1 MAENKKTLDAALQ
14 FALDRWN
21 RVNADPDCPLPDT
34 YRAFRTQR
42 EGKTL
47 QKKEGYSMKRLRKR
61 VLAAAICAS
70 VVLLGTVC
78 AFATVPALREYL
90 HLLFL
95 QEDNTVAPLTE
106 VPDGWI
112 GIYTVD
118 DLEAVRDN
126 LDANYILMCDIRIPD
141 AEYEPGGRY
150 ENGFTPIGEARRYY
164 RATQSNGTKTVEEV
178 DPSTIDEQSHDYVY
192 YNRVRD
198 FRGNF
203 NGNGHVLSNVHI
215 RSFVDGRAGLFASV
229 ESTYVLG
236 QYKTIAANVTDTENA
251 ENYDYDMS
259 TIGGVI
265 KNLGIEDSSVVID
278 DQDET
283 LQRGRSVYVGMIA
296 GKASTIAGCYVKNVT
311 IDVTSTSGAN
321 VFTAGGLAGEALLVD
336 SCYAIADIRTEAYTA
351 YTDREFVN
359 RTGGVA
365 GMSDSCITSYFDGTI
380 STNGE
385 DCGVTYCDGTQPPI
399 MINLPVMEE
408 IVYRMVCHDS
418 GIDFDRDEMTS
429 YREVEAEDRA
439 TLSEEELA
447 NRDSLNWYETSGHL
461 TDMIRY
467 AKKNG
472 LADDALWNTVKFMS
486 FYTNVKYRQVQDFF
500 TYPVDSEHMEYPF
513 FLDPEIKT
521 RERMELSRLLSLV
534 FTDDEFVT
542 LCQENGIKY
551 GCYDNYD
558 LRYDTDR
565 SYDGFDT
572 NYIWYVQDDGYA
584 VQRLFLFAN
593 AHADDETESVTE
605 TEVGTEIETETES
618 ETAVETETDTEVE
631 TESETEAEAETETE
645 TETETE
651 SESEPETESETETD
665 TEPEPVDNP

>member
-1 MAENKKTLDAALQ
+1 
-14 FALDRWN
+14 
-21 RVNADPDCPLPDT
+21 
-34 YRAFRTQR
+34 
-42 EGKTL
+42 
-47 QKKEGYSMKRLRKR
+47 
-61 VLAAAICAS
+61 
-70 VVLLGTVC
+70 
-78 AFATVPALREYL
+78 
-90 HLLFL
+90 LFL
-95 QEDNTVAPLTE
+95 QEDNTVSPLTE

-118 DLEAVRDN
+118 DLESIREN

-150 ENGFTPIGEARRYY
+150 ENGFTPIGEATRYY
-164 RATQSNGTKTVEEV
+164 RITEEGGTKTFEEV
-178 DPSTIDEQSHDYVY
+178 DPNATYSNYSIAVK
-192 YNRVRD
+192 D

-203 NGNGHVLSNVHI
+203 NGNGHVLSNLHI
-215 RSFVDGRAGLFASV
+215 RSFMDGNAGLFASV
-229 ESTYVLG
+229 ESTYVLS
-236 QYKTIAANVTDTENA
+236 QNKAYFAQSENDGDMA
-251 ENYDYDMS
+251 QPTGYNYDMS

-265 KNLGIEDSSVVID
+265 KNLGIEDSSIVID
-278 DQDET
+278 DMDET

-296 GKASTIAGCYVKNVT
+296 GKASILAGCYVKNVT

-321 VFTAGGLAGEALLVD
+321 VFSAGGLAGEAMLVD

-429 YREVEAEDRA
+429 WREVEAEDRA

-472 LADDALWNTVKFMS
+472 LKDDALWNTVKFMS
-486 FYTNVKYRQVQDFF
+486 FYANVKYRQVQDFF
-500 TYPVDSEHMEYPF
+500 TYPVDSEKMEYPF
-513 FLDPEIKT
+513 FIDPYTKP
-521 RERMELSRLLSLV
+521 RERTELSRLLSLV
-534 FTDDEFVT
+534 FTEDEFVT

-558 LRYDTDR
+558 LRYDTAR

-584 VQRLFLFAN
+584 VQRLFLLAN
-593 AHADDETESVTE
+593 AHADDEMNPVTE
-605 TEVGTEIETETES
+605 TETETEI
-618 ETAVETETDTEVE
+618 DWE
-631 TESETEAEAETETE
+631 TESETETETEAETETE
-645 TETETE
+645 TEAN
-651 SESEPETESETETD
+651 
-665 TEPEPVDNP
+665 DNP

>member
-1 MAENKKTLDAALQ
+1 MADNKKNLDAVLRAALGRQ
-14 FALDRWN
+14 DSVDTDF
-21 RVNADPDCPLPDT
+21 DCPLPDT

-42 EGKTL
+42 ENNAKT
-47 QKKEGYSMKRLRKR
+47 KREGYSMKKLRKR
-61 VLAAAICAS
+61 VLAAVVCAS

-118 DLEAVRDN
+118 DLEAIRDD
-126 LDANYILMCDIRIPD
+126 LDANYILMRDIRIPD
-141 AEYEPGGRY
+141 EEYEPGGRY
-150 ENGFTPIGEARRYY
+150 ENGFTPIGEATRYY
-164 RATQSNGTKTVEEV
+164 RVKEINGTRIVEEV
-178 DPSTIDEQSHDYVY
+178 DPSTTDGSYSIAVK
-192 YNRVRD
+192 D

-203 NGNGHVLSNVHI
+203 NGNGHVLSNLHI
-215 RSFVDGRAGLFASV
+215 RSFMDGKAGLFASV

-236 QYKTIAANVTDTENA
+236 NYRAVTDAENA
-251 ENYDYDMS
+251 EDYDYDLS

-283 LQRGRSVYVGMIA
+283 LQRGRSIYVGMIA

-311 IDVTSTSGAN
+311 IDVTSVSGAN

-385 DCGVTYCDGTQPPI
+385 DCGVTYCDGTQPPF
-399 MINLPVMEE
+399 MINLPVYEE
-408 IVYRMVCHDS
+408 IVYRMLCHDS
-418 GIDFDRDEMTS
+418 GINFNRDEMTS
-429 YREVEAEDRA
+429 YQEVEAEDRA

-447 NRDSLNWYETSGHL
+447 RRDSLNWYETQGRL

-467 AKKNG
+467 AEKNG
-472 LADDALWNTVKFMS
+472 LTDDALWNTVKFMS
-486 FYTNVKYRQVQDFF
+486 FYANVKYRQVQDFF
-500 TYPVDSEHMEYPF
+500 SYPVDSEHMEYPF
-513 FLDPEIKT
+513 FLDPELKP
-521 RERMELSRLLSLV
+521 RERVELSRLLSLV
-534 FTDDEFVT
+534 FTEDEFIT

-572 NYIWYVQDDGYA
+572 NYIWYVQDDGFA
-584 VQRLFLFAN
+584 VQRLFLFADTHED
-593 AHADDETESVTE
+593 AETEPLMETAVETETEMETESETEIETE
-605 TEVGTEIETETES
+605 TEVETETETEAETETESETETETEIETETES
-618 ETAVETETDTEVE
+618 E
-631 TESETEAEAETETE
+631 
-645 TETETE
+645 
-651 SESEPETESETETD
+651 SESETESETETD

>member
-1 MAENKKTLDAALQ
+1 MAENKKALDAALRA
-14 FALDRWN
+14 ALDRHSS
-21 RVNADPDCPLPDT
+21 VDTDPDCPLPDT

-42 EGKTL
+42 EGKTKN
-47 QKKEGYSMKRLRKR
+47 KKEGYSMKKLSKR

-118 DLEAVRDN
+118 DLEAIRDD
-126 LDANYILMCDIRIPD
+126 LDANYILMRDIRIPD
-141 AEYEPGGRY
+141 EEYEPGGRY
-150 ENGFTPIGEARRYY
+150 ENGFTPIGAATRYY
-164 RATQSNGTKTVEEV
+164 RVTEIDGTRTVEEV
-178 DPSTIDEQSHDYVY
+178 DPNTTNGSSTIAAGNYTTAFK
-192 YNRVRD
+192 D
-198 FRGNF
+198 FCGNF
-203 NGNGHVLSNVHI
+203 NGNGHVLSNLHI
-215 RSFVDGRAGLFASV
+215 RSFMDGKAGLFASV

-236 QYKTIAANVTDTENA
+236 NRTDSTE
-251 ENYDYDMS
+251 EYDYDMS
-259 TIGGVI
+259 AIGGVI

-283 LQRGRSVYVGMIA
+283 LQRGRSIYVGMIA
-296 GKASTIAGCYVKNVT
+296 GKASILAGCYIKDVT
-311 IDVTSTSGAN
+311 IDITSTSGAN
-321 VFTAGGLAGEALLVD
+321 VFTTGGLAGEALLVD
-336 SCYAIADIRTEAYTA
+336 SCYAIADIRTETYTA
-351 YTDREFVN
+351 YTEREFVS

-385 DCGVTYCDGTQPPI
+385 DCGVTYCDGTQPPM

-408 IVYRMVCHDS
+408 IVYRMLCHDS
-418 GIDFDRDEMTS
+418 GINFDRDEMTS
-429 YREVEAEDRA
+429 YQEVEAEDRA

-447 NRDSLNWYETSGHL
+447 RRDSLNWYETQGHL
-461 TDMIRY
+461 ADMIQY
-467 AKKNG
+467 AEKNG
-472 LADDALWNTVKFMS
+472 LTNDALWNTAKFMS
-486 FYTNVKYRQVQDFF
+486 FYANVKYRQVQDFF
-500 TYPVDSEHMEYPF
+500 SYPVDSEHMEYPF
-513 FLDPEIKT
+513 FLDPELKP
-521 RERMELSRLLSLV
+521 RERVELSRLLSLV
-534 FTDDEFVT
+534 FTEDEFIT

-558 LRYDTDR
+558 LRYDTIR

-584 VQRLFLFAN
+584 VQRLFLFAGTHED
-593 AHADDETESVTE
+593 AETEPVME
-605 TEVGTEIETETES
+605 TEVETEIETETEM
-618 ETAVETETDTEVE
+618 
-631 TESETEAEAETETE
+631 ESETEIETETETEAETEIETETETEAETE

-665 TEPEPVDNP
+665 TEQEPVDNP

>member
-1 MAENKKTLDAALQ
+1 MAKSKRKLDAALYA
-14 FALDRWN
+14 ALDRQN
-21 RVNADPDCPLPDT
+21 RVDTEPDCPLPDT
-34 YRAFRTQR
+34 YRAFRIQR
-42 EGKTL
+42 EKKAMT
-47 QKKEGYSMKRLRKR
+47 KKEGYSMKKLRKR
-61 VLAAAICAS
+61 ILAAAICVS
-70 VVLLGTVC
+70 VMLLGTVC
-78 AFATVPALREYL
+78 AFATIPALREYL
-90 HLLFL
+90 HFLFL
-95 QEDNTVAPLTE
+95 QEDNTVSPLTE

-118 DLEAVRDN
+118 DLESIREN

-150 ENGFTPIGEARRYY
+150 ENGFTPIGEATRYY
-164 RATQSNGTKTVEEV
+164 RITEEGGTKTFEEV
-178 DPSTIDEQSHDYVY
+178 DPNATYSNYSIAVK
-192 YNRVRD
+192 D

-203 NGNGHVLSNVHI
+203 NGNGHVLSNLHI
-215 RSFVDGRAGLFASV
+215 RSFMDGNAGLFASV
-229 ESTYVLG
+229 ESTYVLS
-236 QYKTIAANVTDTENA
+236 QNKAYFAQSENDGDMA
-251 ENYDYDMS
+251 QPTGYNYDMS

-265 KNLGIEDSSVVID
+265 KNLGIEDSSIVID
-278 DQDET
+278 DMDET

-296 GKASTIAGCYVKNVT
+296 GKASILAGCYVKNVT

-321 VFTAGGLAGEALLVD
+321 VFSAGGLAGEAMLVD

-472 LADDALWNTVKFMS
+472 LKDDALWNTVKFMS
-486 FYTNVKYRQVQDFF
+486 FYANVKYRQVQNFF
-500 TYPVDSEHMEYPF
+500 TYPVDSEKMEYPF
-513 FLDPEIKT
+513 FIDPYTKP
-521 RERMELSRLLSLV
+521 RERTELSRLLSLV
-534 FTDDEFVT
+534 FTEDEFVT

-558 LRYDTDR
+558 LRYDTAR

-584 VQRLFLFAN
+584 VQRLFLLAN
-593 AHADDETESVTE
+593 AHADDEMNPV
-605 TEVGTEIETETES
+605 
-618 ETAVETETDTEVE
+618 
-631 TESETEAEAETETE
+631 TETE
-645 TETETE
+645 TETEIDW
-651 SESEPETESETETD
+651 ETESETETE
-665 TEPEPVDNP
+665 TEAETET

>member
-1 MAENKKTLDAALQ
+1 MAESKRKLDAALYA
-14 FALDRWN
+14 ALDRQN
-21 RVNADPDCPLPDT
+21 RVDMGPDCPLPDT
-34 YRAFRTQR
+34 YRAFRIQR
-42 EGKTL
+42 EKKAMT
-47 QKKEGYSMKRLRKR
+47 KKEGYSMKKLRKR
-61 VLAAAICAS
+61 ILAAAICVS
-70 VVLLGTVC
+70 VMLLGTVC
-78 AFATVPALREYL
+78 AFATIPALREYL
-90 HLLFL
+90 HFLFL
-95 QEDNTVAPLTE
+95 QEDNTVSPLTE

-118 DLEAVRDN
+118 DLESIREN

-150 ENGFTPIGEARRYY
+150 ENGFTPIGEATRYY
-164 RATQSNGTKTVEEV
+164 RITEEGGTKTFEEV
-178 DPSTIDEQSHDYVY
+178 DPNATYSNYSIAVK
-192 YNRVRD
+192 D

-203 NGNGHVLSNVHI
+203 NGNGHVLSNLHI
-215 RSFVDGRAGLFASV
+215 RSFMDGNAGLFASV
-229 ESTYVLG
+229 ESTYVLS
-236 QYKTIAANVTDTENA
+236 QNKAYFAQSENDGDMA
-251 ENYDYDMS
+251 QPTGYNYDMS

-265 KNLGIEDSSVVID
+265 KNLGIEDSSIVID
-278 DQDET
+278 DMDET

-296 GKASTIAGCYVKNVT
+296 GKASILAGCYVKNVT

-321 VFTAGGLAGEALLVD
+321 VFSAGGLAGEAMLVD

-418 GIDFDRDEMTS
+418 GMDFDRDEMTS

-472 LADDALWNTVKFMS
+472 LKDDALWNTVKFMS
-486 FYTNVKYRQVQDFF
+486 FYANVKYRQVQDFF
-500 TYPVDSEHMEYPF
+500 TYPVDSEKMEYPF
-513 FLDPEIKT
+513 FIDPYTKP
-521 RERMELSRLLSLV
+521 RERTELSRLLSLV
-534 FTDDEFVT
+534 FTEDEFVT

-558 LRYDTDR
+558 LRYDTAR

-584 VQRLFLFAN
+584 VQRLFLLAN
-593 AHADDETESVTE
+593 AHADDEMNPVTE
-605 TEVGTEIETETES
+605 TET
-618 ETAVETETDTEVE
+618 
-631 TESETEAEAETETE
+631 EAETETE
-645 TETETE
+645 TEAN
-651 SESEPETESETETD
+651 
-665 TEPEPVDNP
+665 DNP

>member
-1 MAENKKTLDAALQ
+1 MAESKRKLDAALYA
-14 FALDRWN
+14 ALDRQN
-21 RVNADPDCPLPDT
+21 RVDTEPDCPLPDT
-34 YRAFRTQR
+34 YRAFHTQR
-42 EGKTL
+42 EKKAMT
-47 QKKEGYSMKRLRKR
+47 KKEGYSMKKLRKR
-61 VLAAAICAS
+61 ILAAAICVS
-70 VVLLGTVC
+70 VMLLGTVC
-78 AFATVPALREYL
+78 AFATIPALREYL
-90 HLLFL
+90 HFLFL
-95 QEDNTVAPLTE
+95 QEDNTVSPLTE

-118 DLEAVRDN
+118 DLESIREN

-141 AEYEPGGRY
+141 EEYEPGGRY
-150 ENGFTPIGEARRYY
+150 ENGFTPIGEATRYY
-164 RATQSNGTKTVEEV
+164 RITEEGGTKTFEEV
-178 DPSTIDEQSHDYVY
+178 DPNATYSNYSIAVK
-192 YNRVRD
+192 D

-203 NGNGHVLSNVHI
+203 NGNGHVLSNLHI
-215 RSFVDGRAGLFASV
+215 RSFMDGNAGLFASV
-229 ESTYVLG
+229 ESTYVLS
-236 QYKTIAANVTDTENA
+236 QNKAYFAQSENDGDMA
-251 ENYDYDMS
+251 QPTGYNYDMS

-265 KNLGIEDSSVVID
+265 KNLGIEDSSIVID
-278 DQDET
+278 DMDET
-283 LQRGRSVYVGMIA
+283 LQQGRSVYVGMIA
-296 GKASTIAGCYVKNVT
+296 GKASILAGCYVKNVT

-321 VFTAGGLAGEALLVD
+321 VFSAGGLAGEAMLVD

-472 LADDALWNTVKFMS
+472 LKDDALWNTVKFMS
-486 FYTNVKYRQVQDFF
+486 FYANVKYRQVQDFF
-500 TYPVDSEHMEYPF
+500 TYPVDSEKMEYPF
-513 FLDPEIKT
+513 FIDPYTKP
-521 RERMELSRLLSLV
+521 RERTELSRLLSLV
-534 FTDDEFVT
+534 FTEDEFVT

-558 LRYDTDR
+558 LRYDTAR

-584 VQRLFLFAN
+584 VQRLFLLAN
-593 AHADDETESVTE
+593 AHADDEMNPV
-605 TEVGTEIETETES
+605 
-618 ETAVETETDTEVE
+618 
-631 TESETEAEAETETE
+631 TETE
-645 TETETE
+645 TETEIDW
-651 SESEPETESETETD
+651 ETESETETE
-665 TEPEPVDNP
+665 TEAETET

>member
-1 MAENKKTLDAALQ
+1 MAESKRKLDAALYA
-14 FALDRWN
+14 ALDRQN
-21 RVNADPDCPLPDT
+21 RVDMGPDCPLPDT
-34 YRAFRTQR
+34 YRAFRIQR
-42 EGKTL
+42 EKKAMT
-47 QKKEGYSMKRLRKR
+47 KKEGYSMKKLRKR
-61 VLAAAICAS
+61 ILAAAICVS
-70 VVLLGTVC
+70 VMLLGTVC
-78 AFATVPALREYL
+78 AFATIPALREYL
-90 HLLFL
+90 HFLFL
-95 QEDNTVAPLTE
+95 QEDNTVSPLTE

-118 DLEAVRDN
+118 DLESIREN

-150 ENGFTPIGEARRYY
+150 ENGFTPIGEATRYY
-164 RATQSNGTKTVEEV
+164 RITEEGGTKTFEEV
-178 DPSTIDEQSHDYVY
+178 DPNATYSNYSIAVK
-192 YNRVRD
+192 D

-203 NGNGHVLSNVHI
+203 NGNGHVLSNLHI
-215 RSFVDGRAGLFASV
+215 RSFMDGNAGLFASV
-229 ESTYVLG
+229 ESTYVLS
-236 QYKTIAANVTDTENA
+236 QNKAYFAQSENDGDMA
-251 ENYDYDMS
+251 QPTGYNYDMS

-265 KNLGIEDSSVVID
+265 KNLGIEDSSIVID
-278 DQDET
+278 DMDET
-283 LQRGRSVYVGMIA
+283 LQRGRSVYIGMIA

-472 LADDALWNTVKFMS
+472 LKDDALWNTVKFMS
-486 FYTNVKYRQVQDFF
+486 FYANVKYRQVQDFF
-500 TYPVDSEHMEYPF
+500 TYPVDSEKMEYPF
-513 FLDPEIKT
+513 FIDPYTKP
-521 RERMELSRLLSLV
+521 RERTELSRLLSLV
-534 FTDDEFVT
+534 FTEDEFVT

-558 LRYDTDR
+558 LRYDTAR

-584 VQRLFLFAN
+584 VQRLFLLAN
-593 AHADDETESVTE
+593 AHADDEMNPVTE
-605 TEVGTEIETETES
+605 TETETEI
-618 ETAVETETDTEVE
+618 DWE
-631 TESETEAEAETETE
+631 TESETETETEAETETE
-645 TETETE
+645 TEAN
-651 SESEPETESETETD
+651 
-665 TEPEPVDNP
+665 DNP

>member
-1 MAENKKTLDAALQ
+1 MADSKKKLDAVLRAALGRQ
-14 FALDRWN
+14 DS
-21 RVNADPDCPLPDT
+21 VDTDPDCPLPDT

-118 DLEAVRDN
+118 DLEAIRDD
-126 LDANYILMCDIRIPD
+126 LDANYILMRDIRIPD
-141 AEYEPGGRY
+141 EEYEPGGRY
-150 ENGFTPIGEARRYY
+150 ENGFTPIGEPTMYY
-164 RATQSNGTKTVEEV
+164 RVTENNGTRTVEEI
-178 DPSTIDEQSHDYVY
+178 DPNTTYDSYFIAYK
-192 YNRVRD
+192 D

-203 NGNGHVLSNVHI
+203 NGNGHVLSNLHI
-215 RSFVDGRAGLFASV
+215 RSFTDGKAGLFASV

-236 QYKTIAANVTDTENA
+236 NRTDSTE
-251 ENYDYDMS
+251 EYDYDMS
-259 TIGGVI
+259 AIGGVI
-265 KNLGIEDSSVVID
+265 KNLGIEDSSVVIN

-283 LQRGRSVYVGMIA
+283 LQRGRSIYVGMIA
-296 GKASTIAGCYVKNVT
+296 GKASILAGCYVKNVT
-311 IDVTSTSGAN
+311 IDITSTSGAN
-321 VFTAGGLAGEALLVD
+321 VFTTGGLAGEALLVD
-336 SCYAIADIRTEAYTA
+336 SCYAIADIRTETYTA
-351 YTDREFVN
+351 YTEREFVS

-385 DCGVTYCDGTQPPI
+385 DCGVTYCDGTQPPF
-399 MINLPVMEE
+399 MINLPVYEE
-408 IVYRMVCHDS
+408 IVYRMLCHDS
-418 GIDFDRDEMTS
+418 GINFNRDEMTS
-429 YREVEAEDRA
+429 YQEVEAEDRA

-447 NRDSLNWYETSGHL
+447 RRDSLNWYETQGRL

-467 AKKNG
+467 AEKNG
-472 LADDALWNTVKFMS
+472 LTDDALWNTVKFMS
-486 FYTNVKYRQVQDFF
+486 FYANVKYRQVQDFF
-500 TYPVDSEHMEYPF
+500 SYPVDSEHMEYPF
-513 FLDPEIKT
+513 FLDPELKP
-521 RERMELSRLLSLV
+521 RERVELSRLLSLV
-534 FTDDEFVT
+534 FTEDEFIT

-572 NYIWYVQDDGYA
+572 NYIWYVQDDGFA

-605 TEVGTEIETETES
+605 PEVETEIETEMES
-618 ETAVETETDTEVE
+618 ETAVETEIDTEVE
-631 TESETEAEAETETE
+631 TESETETEAETETE

-651 SESEPETESETETD
+651 SESESETESETETD

>member
-1 MAENKKTLDAALQ
+1 MAESKRKLDAALYA
-14 FALDRWN
+14 ALDRQN
-21 RVNADPDCPLPDT
+21 RVDTEPDCPLPDT
-34 YRAFRTQR
+34 YRAFRIQR
-42 EGKTL
+42 EKKAMT
-47 QKKEGYSMKRLRKR
+47 KKEGYSMKKLRKR
-61 VLAAAICAS
+61 ILAAAICVS
-70 VVLLGTVC
+70 VMLLGTVC
-78 AFATVPALREYL
+78 AFATIPALREYL
-90 HLLFL
+90 HFLFL
-95 QEDNTVAPLTE
+95 QEDNTVSPLTE

-118 DLEAVRDN
+118 DLESIREN

-150 ENGFTPIGEARRYY
+150 ENGFTPIGEATRYY
-164 RATQSNGTKTVEEV
+164 RITEEGGTKTFEEV
-178 DPSTIDEQSHDYVY
+178 DPNATYSNYSIAVK
-192 YNRVRD
+192 D

-203 NGNGHVLSNVHI
+203 NGNGHVLSNLHI
-215 RSFVDGRAGLFASV
+215 RSFMDGNAGLFASV
-229 ESTYVLG
+229 ESTYVLS
-236 QYKTIAANVTDTENA
+236 QNKAYFAQSENDGDMA
-251 ENYDYDMS
+251 QPTGYNYDMS

-283 LQRGRSVYVGMIA
+283 LQQGRSVYVGMIA
-296 GKASTIAGCYVKNVT
+296 GKASILAGCYVKNVT
-311 IDVTSTSGAN
+311 IDVTSVSGAN
-321 VFTAGGLAGEALLVD
+321 VFTAGGLAGEAMLVD

-472 LADDALWNTVKFMS
+472 LKDDALWNTVKFMS
-486 FYTNVKYRQVQDFF
+486 FYANVKYRQVQDFF
-500 TYPVDSEHMEYPF
+500 TYPVDSEKMEYPF
-513 FLDPEIKT
+513 FIDPYTKP
-521 RERMELSRLLSLV
+521 RERTELSRLLSLV
-534 FTDDEFVT
+534 FTEDEFVT

-558 LRYDTDR
+558 LRYDTAR

-584 VQRLFLFAN
+584 VQRLFLLAN
-593 AHADDETESVTE
+593 AHADDEMNPVTE
-605 TEVGTEIETETES
+605 TETETEI
-618 ETAVETETDTEVE
+618 DWE
-631 TESETEAEAETETE
+631 TESETETETEAETETE
-645 TETETE
+645 TEANDD
-651 SESEPETESETETD
+651 P
-665 TEPEPVDNP
+665 

>member
-1 MAENKKTLDAALQ
+1 MAESKRKLDAALYA
-14 FALDRWN
+14 ALDRQN
-21 RVNADPDCPLPDT
+21 RVDTEPDCPLPDT
-34 YRAFRTQR
+34 YRAFHTQR
-42 EGKTL
+42 EKKAMT
-47 QKKEGYSMKRLRKR
+47 KKEGYSMKKLRKR
-61 VLAAAICAS
+61 ILAAAICVS
-70 VVLLGTVC
+70 VMLLGTVC
-78 AFATVPALREYL
+78 AFATIPALREYL
-90 HLLFL
+90 HFLFL
-95 QEDNTVAPLTE
+95 QEDNTVSPLTE

-118 DLEAVRDN
+118 DLESIREN

-150 ENGFTPIGEARRYY
+150 ENGFTPIGEATRYY
-164 RATQSNGTKTVEEV
+164 RITEEGGTKTFEEV
-178 DPSTIDEQSHDYVY
+178 DPNATYSNYSIAVK
-192 YNRVRD
+192 D

-283 LQRGRSVYVGMIA
+283 LQQGRSVYVGMIA

-311 IDVTSTSGAN
+311 IDVTSVSGAN

-351 YTDREFVN
+351 YTEREFVN

-418 GIDFDRDEMTS
+418 GINFDRDEMTS
-429 YREVEAEDRA
+429 WREVEAEDRA

-472 LADDALWNTVKFMS
+472 LKDDALWNTVKFMS

-513 FLDPEIKT
+513 FIDPYTKP
-521 RERMELSRLLSLV
+521 RERTELSKLLSLV
-534 FTDDEFVT
+534 FTEDEFVT

-558 LRYDTDR
+558 LRYDTAR

-584 VQRLFLFAN
+584 VQRLFLLAN
-593 AHADDETESVTE
+593 AHADDEMNPVTE
-605 TEVGTEIETETES
+605 TETETEIDWETESEIETET
-618 ETAVETETDTEVE
+618 
-631 TESETEAEAETETE
+631 EAETETE
-645 TETETE
+645 TESKTETE
-651 SESEPETESETETD
+651 TEAN
-665 TEPEPVDNP
+665 DNP

>member
-1 MAENKKTLDAALQ
+1 MAESKRKLDAALYA
-14 FALDRWN
+14 ALDRQN
-21 RVNADPDCPLPDT
+21 RVDTEPDCPLPDT
-34 YRAFRTQR
+34 YRAFHTQR
-42 EGKTL
+42 EKKAMT
-47 QKKEGYSMKRLRKR
+47 KKEGYSMKKLRKR
-61 VLAAAICAS
+61 ILAAAICVS
-70 VVLLGTVC
+70 VMLLGTVC
-78 AFATVPALREYL
+78 AFATIPALREYL
-90 HLLFL
+90 HFLFL
-95 QEDNTVAPLTE
+95 QEDNTVSPLTE

-118 DLEAVRDN
+118 DLESIREN

-150 ENGFTPIGEARRYY
+150 ENGFTPIGEATRYY
-164 RATQSNGTKTVEEV
+164 RITEEGGTKTFEEV
-178 DPSTIDEQSHDYVY
+178 DPNATYSNYSIAVK
-192 YNRVRD
+192 D

-203 NGNGHVLSNVHI
+203 NGNGHVLSNLHI
-215 RSFVDGRAGLFASV
+215 RSFMDGNAGLFASV
-229 ESTYVLG
+229 ESTYVLS
-236 QYKTIAANVTDTENA
+236 QNKAYFAQSENDGDMA
-251 ENYDYDMS
+251 QPTGYNYDMS

-265 KNLGIEDSSVVID
+265 KNLGIEDSSIVID
-278 DQDET
+278 DMDET

-296 GKASTIAGCYVKNVT
+296 GKASILAGCYVKNVT

-321 VFTAGGLAGEALLVD
+321 VFSAGGLAGEAMLVD

-472 LADDALWNTVKFMS
+472 LKDDALWNTVKFMS
-486 FYTNVKYRQVQDFF
+486 FYANVKYRQVQDFF
-500 TYPVDSEHMEYPF
+500 TYPVDSEKMEYPF
-513 FLDPEIKT
+513 FIDPYTKP
-521 RERMELSRLLSLV
+521 RERTELSRLLSLV
-534 FTDDEFVT
+534 FTEDEFVT

-558 LRYDTDR
+558 LRYDTAR

-584 VQRLFLFAN
+584 VQRLFLLAN
-593 AHADDETESVTE
+593 AHADDEMNPVTE
-605 TEVGTEIETETES
+605 TETETEI
-618 ETAVETETDTEVE
+618 DWE
-631 TESETEAEAETETE
+631 TESETETETEAETETE
-645 TETETE
+645 TEANDD
-651 SESEPETESETETD
+651 P
-665 TEPEPVDNP
+665 

>member
-1 MAENKKTLDAALQ
+1 MAESKRKLDAALYA
-14 FALDRWN
+14 ALDRQN
-21 RVNADPDCPLPDT
+21 RVDMGPDCPLPDT
-34 YRAFRTQR
+34 YRAFHTQR
-42 EGKTL
+42 EKKAMT
-47 QKKEGYSMKRLRKR
+47 KKEGYSMKKLRKR
-61 VLAAAICAS
+61 ILAAAICVS
-70 VVLLGTVC
+70 VMLLGTVC
-78 AFATVPALREYL
+78 AFATIPALREYL
-90 HLLFL
+90 HFLFL
-95 QEDNTVAPLTE
+95 QEDNTVSPLTE

-118 DLEAVRDN
+118 DLESIREN

-150 ENGFTPIGEARRYY
+150 ENGFTPIGEATRYY
-164 RATQSNGTKTVEEV
+164 RITEEGGTKTFEEV
-178 DPSTIDEQSHDYVY
+178 DPNATYSNYSIAVK
-192 YNRVRD
+192 D

-203 NGNGHVLSNVHI
+203 NGNGHVLSNLHI
-215 RSFVDGRAGLFASV
+215 RSFMDGNAGLFASV
-229 ESTYVLG
+229 ESTYVLS
-236 QYKTIAANVTDTENA
+236 QNKAYFAQSENDGDMA
-251 ENYDYDMS
+251 QPTGYNYDMS

-265 KNLGIEDSSVVID
+265 KNLGIEDSSIVID
-278 DQDET
+278 DMDET

-296 GKASTIAGCYVKNVT
+296 GKASILAGCYVKNVT

-321 VFTAGGLAGEALLVD
+321 VFSAGGLAGEAMLVD

-472 LADDALWNTVKFMS
+472 LKDDALWNTVKFMS
-486 FYTNVKYRQVQDFF
+486 FYANVKYRQVQDFF
-500 TYPVDSEHMEYPF
+500 TYPVDSEKMEYPF
-513 FLDPEIKT
+513 FIDPYTKP
-521 RERMELSRLLSLV
+521 RERTELSRLLSLV
-534 FTDDEFVT
+534 FTEDEFVT

-558 LRYDTDR
+558 LRYDTAR

-584 VQRLFLFAN
+584 VQRLFLLAN
-593 AHADDETESVTE
+593 AHADDEMNPV
-605 TEVGTEIETETES
+605 
-618 ETAVETETDTEVE
+618 
-631 TESETEAEAETETE
+631 TETE
-645 TETETE
+645 TETEIDW
-651 SESEPETESETETD
+651 ETESETETE
-665 TEPEPVDNP
+665 TEAETET

>member
-1 MAENKKTLDAALQ
+1 MAESKRKLDASLYA
-14 FALDRWN
+14 ALDRQN
-21 RVNADPDCPLPDT
+21 RVDTEPDCPLPDT
-34 YRAFRTQR
+34 YRAFHTQR
-42 EGKTL
+42 EKKAMT
-47 QKKEGYSMKRLRKR
+47 KKEGYSMKKLRKR
-61 VLAAAICAS
+61 ILAATICVS
-70 VVLLGTVC
+70 VMLLGTVC
-78 AFATVPALREYL
+78 AFATIPALREYL
-90 HLLFL
+90 HFLFL
-95 QEDNTVAPLTE
+95 QEDNTVSPLTE

-118 DLEAVRDN
+118 DLESIREN

-141 AEYEPGGRY
+141 EEYEPGGRY
-150 ENGFTPIGEARRYY
+150 ENGFTPIGEATRYY
-164 RATQSNGTKTVEEV
+164 RITEEGGTKTFEEV
-178 DPSTIDEQSHDYVY
+178 DPNATYSNYSIAVK
-192 YNRVRD
+192 D

-283 LQRGRSVYVGMIA
+283 LQQGRSVYVGMIA

-311 IDVTSTSGAN
+311 IDVTSVSGAN

-336 SCYAIADIRTEAYTA
+336 SCYAIADIRTEAYTS
-351 YTDREFVN
+351 YTEREFVN

-472 LADDALWNTVKFMS
+472 LKDDALWNTVKFMS
-486 FYTNVKYRQVQDFF
+486 FYANVKYRQVQDFF
-500 TYPVDSEHMEYPF
+500 TYPVDSEKMEYPF
-513 FLDPEIKT
+513 FIDPYTKP

-534 FTDDEFVT
+534 FTEDEFVT

-558 LRYDTDR
+558 LRYDTAR

-584 VQRLFLFAN
+584 VQRLFLLAN
-593 AHADDETESVTE
+593 AHADDEMNPVTE
-605 TEVGTEIETETES
+605 TETETEI
-618 ETAVETETDTEVE
+618 DWE
-631 TESETEAEAETETE
+631 TESETETETEAETETETESKTETE

-651 SESEPETESETETD
+651 AN
-665 TEPEPVDNP
+665 DNP

>member
-1 MAENKKTLDAALQ
+1 MKK
-14 FALDRWN
+14 
-21 RVNADPDCPLPDT
+21 
-34 YRAFRTQR
+34 
-42 EGKTL
+42 
-47 QKKEGYSMKRLRKR
+47 LRKR
-61 VLAAAICAS
+61 ILAAAICVS
-70 VVLLGTVC
+70 VMLLGTVC
-78 AFATVPALREYL
+78 AFATIPALREYL
-90 HLLFL
+90 HFLFL
-95 QEDNTVAPLTE
+95 QEDNTVLPLTE

-118 DLEAVRDN
+118 DLESIREN

-150 ENGFTPIGEARRYY
+150 ENGFTPIGEATRYY
-164 RATQSNGTKTVEEV
+164 RITEEGGTKTFEEV
-178 DPSTIDEQSHDYVY
+178 DPNATYSNYSIAVK
-192 YNRVRD
+192 D

-203 NGNGHVLSNVHI
+203 NGNGHVLSNLHI
-215 RSFVDGRAGLFASV
+215 RSFMDGNAGLFASV
-229 ESTYVLG
+229 ESTYVLS
-236 QYKTIAANVTDTENA
+236 QNKAYFAQSENDGDMA
-251 ENYDYDMS
+251 QPTGYNYDMS

-283 LQRGRSVYVGMIA
+283 LQQGRSVYVGMIA

-321 VFTAGGLAGEALLVD
+321 VFSAGGLAGEAMLVD

-472 LADDALWNTVKFMS
+472 LKDDALWNTVKFMS
-486 FYTNVKYRQVQDFF
+486 FYANVKYRQVQDFF
-500 TYPVDSEHMEYPF
+500 TYPVDSEKMEYPF
-513 FLDPEIKT
+513 FIDPYTKP
-521 RERMELSRLLSLV
+521 RERTELSRFLSLV
-534 FTDDEFVT
+534 FTEDEFVT

-558 LRYDTDR
+558 LRYDTAR

-584 VQRLFLFAN
+584 VQRLFLLAN
-593 AHADDETESVTE
+593 AHADDEMNPVTE
-605 TEVGTEIETETES
+605 TETETEI
-618 ETAVETETDTEVE
+618 DWE
-631 TESETEAEAETETE
+631 TESETETETEAETETE
-645 TETETE
+645 TEAN
-651 SESEPETESETETD
+651 
-665 TEPEPVDNP
+665 DNP

>member
-1 MAENKKTLDAALQ
+1 MAESKRKLDAALYA
-14 FALDRWN
+14 ALDRQN
-21 RVNADPDCPLPDT
+21 RVDMGPDCPLPDT
-34 YRAFRTQR
+34 YRAFRIQR
-42 EGKTL
+42 EKKAMT
-47 QKKEGYSMKRLRKR
+47 KKEGYSMKKLRKR
-61 VLAAAICAS
+61 ILAAAICVS
-70 VVLLGTVC
+70 VMLLGTVC
-78 AFATVPALREYL
+78 AFATIPALREYL
-90 HLLFL
+90 HFLFL
-95 QEDNTVAPLTE
+95 QEDNTVSPLTE

-118 DLEAVRDN
+118 DLESIREN

-150 ENGFTPIGEARRYY
+150 ENGFTPIGEATRYY
-164 RATQSNGTKTVEEV
+164 RITEEGGTKTFEEV
-178 DPSTIDEQSHDYVY
+178 DPNATYSNYSIAVK
-192 YNRVRD
+192 D

-203 NGNGHVLSNVHI
+203 NGNGHVLSNLHI
-215 RSFVDGRAGLFASV
+215 RSFMDGNAGLFASV
-229 ESTYVLG
+229 ESTYVLS
-236 QYKTIAANVTDTENA
+236 QNKAYFAQSENDGDMA
-251 ENYDYDMS
+251 QPTGYNYDMS

-265 KNLGIEDSSVVID
+265 KNLGIEDSSIVID
-278 DQDET
+278 DMDET
-283 LQRGRSVYVGMIA
+283 LQRGRSVYIGMIA

-321 VFTAGGLAGEALLVD
+321 VFSAGGLAGEAMLVD

-472 LADDALWNTVKFMS
+472 LKDDALWNTVKFMS
-486 FYTNVKYRQVQDFF
+486 FYANVKYRQVQDFF
-500 TYPVDSEHMEYPF
+500 TYPVDSEKMEYPF
-513 FLDPEIKT
+513 FIDPYTKP
-521 RERMELSRLLSLV
+521 RERTELSRLLSLV
-534 FTDDEFVT
+534 FTEDEFVT

-558 LRYDTDR
+558 LRYDTAR

-584 VQRLFLFAN
+584 VQRLFLLAN
-593 AHADDETESVTE
+593 AHADDEMNPV
-605 TEVGTEIETETES
+605 
-618 ETAVETETDTEVE
+618 
-631 TESETEAEAETETE
+631 TETE
-645 TETETE
+645 TETEIDW
-651 SESEPETESETETD
+651 ETESETETE
-665 TEPEPVDNP
+665 TEAETET

>member
-1 MAENKKTLDAALQ
+1 MAKSKRKLDAALYA
-14 FALDRWN
+14 ALDRQN
-21 RVNADPDCPLPDT
+21 RVDTEPDCPLPDT
-34 YRAFRTQR
+34 YRAFRIQR
-42 EGKTL
+42 EKKAMT
-47 QKKEGYSMKRLRKR
+47 KKEGYSMKKLRKR
-61 VLAAAICAS
+61 ILAAAICVS
-70 VVLLGTVC
+70 VMLLGTVC
-78 AFATVPALREYL
+78 AFATIPALREYL
-90 HLLFL
+90 HFLFL
-95 QEDNTVAPLTE
+95 QEDNTVSPLTE

-118 DLEAVRDN
+118 DLESIREN

-150 ENGFTPIGEARRYY
+150 ENGFTPIGEATRYY
-164 RATQSNGTKTVEEV
+164 RITEEGGTKTFEEV
-178 DPSTIDEQSHDYVY
+178 DPNATYSNYSIAVK
-192 YNRVRD
+192 D

-203 NGNGHVLSNVHI
+203 NGNGHVLSNLHI
-215 RSFVDGRAGLFASV
+215 RSFMDGNAGLFASV
-229 ESTYVLG
+229 ESTYVLS
-236 QYKTIAANVTDTENA
+236 QNKAYFAQSENDGDMA
-251 ENYDYDMS
+251 QPTGYNYDMS

-283 LQRGRSVYVGMIA
+283 LQQGRSVYVGMIA

-321 VFTAGGLAGEALLVD
+321 VFSAGGLAGEAMLVD

-472 LADDALWNTVKFMS
+472 LKDDALWNTVKFMS
-486 FYTNVKYRQVQDFF
+486 FYANVKYRQVQDFF
-500 TYPVDSEHMEYPF
+500 TYPVDSEKMEYPF
-513 FLDPEIKT
+513 FIDPYTKP
-521 RERMELSRLLSLV
+521 RERTELSRLLSLV
-534 FTDDEFVT
+534 FTEDEFVT

-558 LRYDTDR
+558 LRYDTAR

-584 VQRLFLFAN
+584 VQRLFLLAN
-593 AHADDETESVTE
+593 AHADDEMNPVTE
-605 TEVGTEIETETES
+605 TETETEI
-618 ETAVETETDTEVE
+618 DWE
-631 TESETEAEAETETE
+631 TESETETETEAETETE
-645 TETETE
+645 TEANDD
-651 SESEPETESETETD
+651 P
-665 TEPEPVDNP
+665 

>member
-1 MAENKKTLDAALQ
+1 MAESKRKLDAALYA
-14 FALDRWN
+14 ALDRQN
-21 RVNADPDCPLPDT
+21 RVDMGPDCPLPDT
-34 YRAFRTQR
+34 YRAFRIQR
-42 EGKTL
+42 EKKAMT
-47 QKKEGYSMKRLRKR
+47 KKEGYSMKKLRKR
-61 VLAAAICAS
+61 ILAAAICVS
-70 VVLLGTVC
+70 VMLLGTVC
-78 AFATVPALREYL
+78 AFATIPALREYL
-90 HLLFL
+90 HFLFL
-95 QEDNTVAPLTE
+95 QEDNTVSPLTE

-118 DLEAVRDN
+118 DLESIREN

-150 ENGFTPIGEARRYY
+150 ENGFTPIGEATRYY
-164 RATQSNGTKTVEEV
+164 RITEEGGTKTFEEV
-178 DPSTIDEQSHDYVY
+178 DPNATYSNYSIAVK
-192 YNRVRD
+192 D

-203 NGNGHVLSNVHI
+203 NGNGHVLSNLHI
-215 RSFVDGRAGLFASV
+215 RSFMDGNAGLFASV
-229 ESTYVLG
+229 ESTYVLS
-236 QYKTIAANVTDTENA
+236 QNKAYFAQSENDGDMA
-251 ENYDYDMS
+251 QPTGYNYDMS

-265 KNLGIEDSSVVID
+265 KNLGIEDSSIVID
-278 DQDET
+278 DMDET
-283 LQRGRSVYVGMIA
+283 LQRGRSVYIGMIA

-321 VFTAGGLAGEALLVD
+321 VFSAGGLAGEALLVD

-472 LADDALWNTVKFMS
+472 LKDDALWNTVKFMS
-486 FYTNVKYRQVQDFF
+486 FYANVKYRQVQDFF
-500 TYPVDSEHMEYPF
+500 TYPVDSEKMEYPF
-513 FLDPEIKT
+513 FIDPYTKP
-521 RERMELSRLLSLV
+521 RERTELSRLLSLV
-534 FTDDEFVT
+534 FTEDEFVT

-558 LRYDTDR
+558 LRYDTAR

-584 VQRLFLFAN
+584 VQRLFLLAN
-593 AHADDETESVTE
+593 AHADDEMNPV
-605 TEVGTEIETETES
+605 
-618 ETAVETETDTEVE
+618 
-631 TESETEAEAETETE
+631 TETE
-645 TETETE
+645 TETEIDW
-651 SESEPETESETETD
+651 ETESETETE
-665 TEPEPVDNP
+665 TEAETET

>member
-1 MAENKKTLDAALQ
+1 MAESKRKLDAALYA
-14 FALDRWN
+14 ALDRQN
-21 RVNADPDCPLPDT
+21 RVDTEPDCPLPDT
-34 YRAFRTQR
+34 YRAFRIQR
-42 EGKTL
+42 EKKAMT
-47 QKKEGYSMKRLRKR
+47 KKEGYSMKKLRKR
-61 VLAAAICAS
+61 ILAAAICVS
-70 VVLLGTVC
+70 VMLLGTVC
-78 AFATVPALREYL
+78 AFATIPALREYL
-90 HLLFL
+90 HFLFL
-95 QEDNTVAPLTE
+95 QEDNTVSPLTE

-118 DLEAVRDN
+118 DLESIREN

-141 AEYEPGGRY
+141 EEYEPGGRY
-150 ENGFTPIGEARRYY
+150 ENGFTPIGEATRYY
-164 RATQSNGTKTVEEV
+164 RITEEGGTKTFEEV
-178 DPSTIDEQSHDYVY
+178 DPNATYSNYSIAVK
-192 YNRVRD
+192 D

-203 NGNGHVLSNVHI
+203 NGNGHVLSNLHI
-215 RSFVDGRAGLFASV
+215 RSFMDGNAGLFASV
-229 ESTYVLG
+229 ESTYVLL
-236 QYKTIAANVTDTENA
+236 QNKAYFAQSENDGDMA
-251 ENYDYDMS
+251 QPTGYNYDMS

-283 LQRGRSVYVGMIA
+283 LQQGRSVYVGMIA

-321 VFTAGGLAGEALLVD
+321 VFSAGGLAGEAMLVD

-385 DCGVTYCDGTQPPI
+385 DCGVTYCDGTQPPN

-472 LADDALWNTVKFMS
+472 LKDDALWNTVKFMS
-486 FYTNVKYRQVQDFF
+486 FYANVKYRQVQDFF
-500 TYPVDSEHMEYPF
+500 TSPVDSEKMEYPF
-513 FLDPEIKT
+513 FIDPYTKP
-521 RERMELSRLLSLV
+521 RERTELSRLLSLV
-534 FTDDEFVT
+534 FTEDEFVT

-558 LRYDTDR
+558 LRYDTAR

-584 VQRLFLFAN
+584 VQRLFLLAN
-593 AHADDETESVTE
+593 AHADDEMNPVTE
-605 TEVGTEIETETES
+605 TETETEI
-618 ETAVETETDTEVE
+618 DWE
-631 TESETEAEAETETE
+631 TESETETETEAETETE
-645 TETETE
+645 TEANDD
-651 SESEPETESETETD
+651 P
-665 TEPEPVDNP
+665 